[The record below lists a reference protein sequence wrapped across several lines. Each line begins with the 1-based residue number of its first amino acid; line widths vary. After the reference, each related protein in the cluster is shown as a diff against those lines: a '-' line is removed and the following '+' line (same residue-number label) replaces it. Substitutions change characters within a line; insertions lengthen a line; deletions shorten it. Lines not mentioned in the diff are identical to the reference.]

1 MEESAVGKTAFWFP
15 GQGAQQVGM
24 GAKFFESSAAV
35 RELFDRAAGVLG
47 YDLAELCFRG
57 PQEKLNSTVYSQP
70 ALYVCGLAAL
80 QWMREQRPEVVEAC
94 DAAAGL
100 SLGEYT
106 ALAFAEAFSFED
118 GLRVV
123 QRRGEAMQRAAEAT
137 PGGMVAVLIL
147 DREQVEEICREASS
161 AGRIWI
167 ANYLCPGNTV
177 VSGELSAC
185 ERVEQLV
192 AERGGRATRL
202 AVSGAFHTPLMHPAD
217 EEVARALE
225 AVELRPPRIPVVSN
239 VDARPHTDPGEIRE
253 LLVRQVVQ
261 PVLWED
267 SVRWMLEQG
276 FDQFYELGTGSVLR
290 GLLKRIDRKLRCE
303 CINDQAV

>member
-1 MEESAVGKTAFWFP
+1 MAKIGFWFP

-35 RELFDRAAGVLG
+35 RDLFARAADVLG
-47 YDLAELCFRG
+47 YDLAALCFQG

-70 ALYVCGLAAL
+70 ALYVCGLAAV
-80 QWMREQRPEVVEAC
+80 QWMREQRPDVVDGC
-94 DAAAGL
+94 QVAAGL

-106 ALAFAEAFSFED
+106 ALAFAEVFSFED

-161 AGRIWI
+161 VGRIWI

-290 GLLKRIDRKLRCE
+290 GLLKRIDRKTPCE
-303 CINDQAV
+303 SVSGEAS